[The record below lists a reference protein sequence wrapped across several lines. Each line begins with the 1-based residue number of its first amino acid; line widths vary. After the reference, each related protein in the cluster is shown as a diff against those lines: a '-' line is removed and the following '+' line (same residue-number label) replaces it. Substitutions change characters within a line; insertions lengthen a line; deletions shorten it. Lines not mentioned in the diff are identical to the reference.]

1 MIIRFIRWTG
11 WTLTM
16 TMVIDDSTINI
27 AVVISIITIIAITGV
42 WQICLQPLCMY
53 LNNRIRKMRQ
63 VNWTMFCTWNVKLL
77 YAAMWSIEWK
87 KKTGGAHGKWKETFH
102 IWNPRIKIGRKG
114 QGCWQQNLLITT
126 GSQRPHTSHIWYK
139 ITTNNTER
147 REKNHNTCF

>member
-1 MIIRFIRWTG
+1 MRQMIIRFIRWTG

-27 AVVISIITIIAITGV
+27 AVVISVIAITGV
-42 WQICLQPLCMY
+42 WQMCLQPLCMY

-87 KKTGGAHGKWKETFH
+87 KDRWGSWEMERNISHLESKNKNWQKRTRLLAAKHADHNWITETSYV
-102 IWNPRIKIGRKG
+102 R
-114 QGCWQQNLLITT
+114 
-126 GSQRPHTSHIWYK
+126 YK